1 MPSLKELRIRKKSVQ
16 ATKKITAAMK
26 LIAVA
31 KLRRAQEQ
39 VQAARPY
46 ATLMSDMLCDL
57 VSKMMMTD
65 TTPKLLRGTGQDKTH
80 LIIAATSNRGLC
92 GGFNSSIIR
101 EVRRMIRQDETN
113 ERLIKIIC
121 VGRKGH
127 DQLRR
132 DYEKY
137 IVATFEALDKPTFF
151 EASRISAYIN
161 EMFEAG
167 GFDTCT
173 IVYNKFVTALTQKVT
188 AHCLIPYT
196 PLNDSLTSLG
206 KGEGGTILSEYDYE
220 PDEAQVLAHLLPQNL
235 SVQIFRMLLENTASE
250 QGARM
255 AAMDGATRNAED
267 MIRRLDLTYNRT
279 RQAFITKELIEIIS
293 GAEAL

>member
-26 LIAVA
+26 LIAAA

-46 ATLMSDMLCDL
+46 AALMSDMLRDL

-101 EVRRMIRQDETN
+101 EVRRMIYQDKIN
-113 ERLIKIIC
+113 ERLTKIIC

-151 EASRISAYIN
+151 EGSRISAHIN

-173 IVYNKFVTALTQKVT
+173 IVYNKFITALTQKVT
-188 AHCLIPYT
+188 THRLIPYT

-206 KGEGGTILSEYDYE
+206 KADEGIILSEYDYE
-220 PDEAQVLAHLLPQNL
+220 PDETQVLAHLLPQNL
-235 SVQIFRMLLENTASE
+235 SVQIFRTLLENTASE

-279 RQAFITKELIEIIS
+279 RQAFITRELIEIIS